1 MSNLERLQKEKKDNE
16 DEKGSKGE
24 KRKEGSCAT
33 VESTFIGWME
43 DRCTLYYILPYNSY
57 TSNIQISLI
66 SMGRANQNKSHVS

>member
-33 VESTFIGWME
+33 VESTFTGWME
-43 DRCTLYYILPYNSY
+43 DRCTLY
-57 TSNIQISLI
+57 
-66 SMGRANQNKSHVS
+66 